1 MNLNIYDDKR
11 FNSSSITKIFPLLL
25 FIGLTF
31 LSCASTSDDALRQQ
45 EDFIKNHPTWEGH
58 PLNFEKRKPEL
69 NALEIIEKINNE
81 KKMNAKID
89 SIILNQRK
97 H

>member
-1 MNLNIYDDKR
+1 MMNGL
-11 FNSSSITKIFPLLL
+11 SLMTKYLTLLM
-25 FIGLTF
+25 FICLAF
-31 LSCASTSDDALRQQ
+31 WSCASTSDDALRQQ
-45 EDFIKNHPTWEGH
+45 ENFIKNHPTWEGH

-89 SIILNQRK
+89 SFILNQGK
-97 H
+97 Q

>member
-1 MNLNIYDDKR
+1 MLNMMMKHL
-11 FNSSSITKIFPLLL
+11 TLLL
-25 FIGLTF
+25 FIGLDF
-31 LSCASTSDDALRQQ
+31 WSCASTSDDALRQQ

-69 NALEIIEKINNE
+69 NAFEIIEKINNE

-89 SIILNQRK
+89 SIILNQSK
-97 H
+97 N